1 MKNTL
6 GRVSQKWKGR
16 VSGVAAGMCA
26 ALASLGTS
34 DAQNV
39 TINVVNHYDNTKEQY
54 TDYFGNYYNDDQ
66 VWLYFLNTGGN
77 VSYTAS
83 PSSGSSG
90 TQTVTDAVAVK
101 LSAVQNGSFNLAI
114 PQSSTKVYAG
124 FGATNP
130 FSGTNGPGLY
140 DTNVPYAV
148 AEWTVTGTSYDN
160 LDVSYLDSV
169 SFPTKMTI
177 KNSSNVTTSTTS
189 FRPNTTAASII
200 SALKTKT
207 GMTGPNGPDTDN
219 KPSEGQIGYGPEVP
233 TVTGQTN
240 PEPVRWIGSS
250 KYWISGPDADND
262 RGLYTYAPSL
272 NDYLGYLKASAP
284 TTTVGTGE
292 NAQQVKGWFIDY
304 SGNNGYSG
312 FMNVT
317 GEDGNYGMTISN
329 IRVNTGPTAAND
341 WLANP
346 NAGTAITGEIIIAAN
361 GSTIPYNFAGSGD
374 PPDIDDITGLWLDAV
389 IYSAADILGD
399 GSFATGPVISATGDL
414 AKGGAYNSIVPSF
427 MASISASM
435 GTGLLGS
442 DLYLDKYNGLDGSKG
457 STMYWFNEITRAQ
470 VLAELFAKGT
480 WGGEGVAQGLE
491 YFDVFWGTMADL
503 SGMQGYLS
511 PFSDRYA
518 NLSPDV
524 GFFAGDT
531 ATWELGILAIP
542 EPGTASLLLISA
554 LGGAFLMRRGRRQ
567 EA

>member
-1 MKNTL
+1 MKSTL

-16 VSGVAAGMCA
+16 VTGVAAGMCA
-26 ALASLGTS
+26 ALASLGISEAQTS
-34 DAQNV
+34 A
-39 TINVVNHYDNTKEQY
+39 TINVINHYDNTQAEY
-54 TDYFGNYYNDDQ
+54 TDYFGNYYSNDQ

-77 VSYTAS
+77 VTYTAT
-83 PSSGSSG
+83 GGG
-90 TQTVTDAVAVK
+90 TQTVSDAVAVQ

-114 PQSSTKVYAG
+114 PQSSTKIYAG
-124 FGATNP
+124 FGTSNP

-189 FRPNTTAASII
+189 FPKGTTAASII

-207 GMTGPNGPDTDN
+207 GMTGPNGPAAN
-219 KPSEGQIGYGPEVP
+219 MPSEGQIGYGPEVP
-233 TVTGQTN
+233 TVTSQTN
-240 PEPVRWIGSS
+240 PTPERWIGSS
-250 KYWISGPDADND
+250 KYWISGPGTTPETQND

-272 NDYLGYLKASAP
+272 NDYLGFLKANAP
-284 TTTVGTGE
+284 TTTVGSGQD
-292 NAQQVKGWFIDY
+292 AQQVTGWFIDY

-317 GEDGNYGMTISN
+317 GNDGNYAMEITN
-329 IRVNTGPTAAND
+329 IRVNTNPTAAND
-341 WLANP
+341 WLADP
-346 NAGTAITGEIIIAAN
+346 NAGTSITGTISIAAN
-361 GSTIPYNFAGSGD
+361 GSTISYNFAAPGD
-374 PPDIDDITGLWLDAV
+374 PADYNDVTGLWLDAV
-389 IYSAADILGD
+389 IYSAADILGNGD
-399 GSFATGPVISATGDL
+399 FASGPVITATGDL
-414 AKGGAYNSIVPSF
+414 AAGEQYNSLVPSF

-442 DLYLDKYNGLDGSKG
+442 DMYLDKYTGQDGSLG
-457 STMYWFNEITRAQ
+457 STMYWFNEITREQ
-470 VLAELFAKGT
+470 VLAELFANGT
-480 WGGEGVAQGLE
+480 WGNQSGLE

-524 GFFAGDT
+524 GFFVGDT
-531 ATWELGILAIP
+531 ATWELGLLPIP
-542 EPGTASLLLISA
+542 EPGTGSLLLISA
-554 LGGAFLMRRGRRQ
+554 LGGAFLMRRGRRV